1 MQPQLETSGNS
12 STGFAS
18 KKQRRVGGF
27 TWILIGIALL
37 FVIGLGISLLRKQGE
52 VTPRAAESTTRSVFG
67 VSEFSDVK
75 EGGVTFSEVYPPG
88 SPADKAGL
96 LGGDIVNGFDGRPVK
111 DKAEMNNLLSATAVG
126 KTVEITYLRDGETKK
141 TRLTTIS
148 EEQFNQLEEAFEER
162 AGVRGQLGF
171 DEGEARVVPIP
182 DTKISGV
189 QLSSL
194 SSSGPAALAGIQE
207 GDVVIEFDGV
217 PIRKVG
223 ELVMRVWRSIPYS
236 TVKVVVMRGTER
248 HEISVKM
255 GKQRR

>member
-1 MQPQLETSGNS
+1 MQPQVETSGNS
-12 STGFAS
+12 SAGFAS
-18 KKQRRVGGF
+18 KKRRVGGF
-27 TWILIGIALL
+27 TWILIGIAIL
-37 FVIGLGISLLRKQGE
+37 FVIGLGMSLLRKQAA
-52 VTPRAAESTTRSVFG
+52 VTPRVAESNPRSVFG

-96 LGGDIVNGFDGRPVK
+96 VGGDIVTGFDGKQVK
-111 DKAEMNNLLSATAVG
+111 DKAEMNNLLRQTAIG

-148 EEQFNQLEEAFEER
+148 EDQFSQLEEAFEER
-162 AGVRGQLGF
+162 AGGRGQLGF

-189 QLSSL
+189 QLNSL
-194 SSSGPAALAGIQE
+194 SSSGPATLAGVQE

-223 ELVMRVWRSIPYS
+223 ELVMRVWRATPYS

>member
-1 MQPQLETSGNS
+1 MKN
-12 STGFAS
+12 
-18 KKQRRVGGF
+18 
-27 TWILIGIALL
+27 
-37 FVIGLGISLLRKQGE
+37 LLRQ
-52 VTPRAAESTTRSVFG
+52 
-67 VSEFSDVK
+67 
-75 EGGVTFSEVYPPG
+75 
-88 SPADKAGL
+88 
-96 LGGDIVNGFDGRPVK
+96 
-111 DKAEMNNLLSATAVG
+111 TAVG

-148 EEQFNQLEEAFEER
+148 EEQLTRLVDAFEER
-162 AGVRGQLGF
+162 AGGRGQLGF

-189 QLSSL
+189 RLSSL

-207 GDVVIEFDGV
+207 GDVIVEFDGV

-223 ELVMRVWRSIPYS
+223 ELVMRVQRTIPYS

-255 GKQRR
+255 GKRR